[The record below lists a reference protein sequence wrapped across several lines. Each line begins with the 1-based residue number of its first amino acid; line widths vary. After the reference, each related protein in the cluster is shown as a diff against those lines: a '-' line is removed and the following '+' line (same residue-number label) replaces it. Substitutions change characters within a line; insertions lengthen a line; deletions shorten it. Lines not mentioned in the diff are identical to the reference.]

1 MNDPKRSPWQPADLL
16 RIETYGGAPISAA
29 GWTLTPFIQAVRLQ
43 FPVFNLNWEWKRPVS
58 VLAVQRDGQEQIV
71 RIQDV
76 TRQVLIGLAAVS
88 LLNVLLMRLIL
99 SLVGRKLTRR

>member
-1 MNDPKRSPWQPADLL
+1 MQLPL
-16 RIETYGGAPISAA
+16 
-29 GWTLTPFIQAVRLQ
+29 V
-43 FPVFNLNWEWKRPVS
+43 NLDWEWKRPVS

-88 LLNVLLMRLIL
+88 LLNVALMRLIL
-99 SLVGRKLTRR
+99 GLIGRKLTRR